1 MVRCLCRVGA
11 CRFWALA
18 VPRGARGG
26 LFVWL
31 RPPKCGQSGRVPW
44 HTCGVK
50 GAERM
55 GGSCL

>member
-11 CRFWALA
+11 CRCWALA

-31 RPPKCGQSGRVPW
+31 RPPSVGSLAVSHGTRV
-44 HTCGVK
+44 V
-50 GAERM
+50 
-55 GGSCL
+55 